1 MADSI
6 HENLILESINI
17 GKTTYN
23 SISNGVCS
31 GVNYEIEGFIDQ
43 YSSKYK
49 NLTVILTGG
58 DSDFLS
64 NQLKISIFANQNFL
78 LEGLNDLIKL
88 NISS

>member
-1 MADSI
+1 
-6 HENLILESINI
+6 LTESINI
-17 GKTTYN
+17 GKTTYD

-31 GVNYEIEGFIDQ
+31 GVNYEIKGFIDQ

-58 DSDFLS
+58 DLDFLS